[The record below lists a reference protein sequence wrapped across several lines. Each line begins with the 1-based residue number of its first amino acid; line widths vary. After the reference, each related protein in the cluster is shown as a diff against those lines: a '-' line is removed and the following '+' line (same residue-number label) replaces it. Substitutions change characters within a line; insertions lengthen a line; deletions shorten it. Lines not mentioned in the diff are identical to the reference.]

1 MSEPS
6 LLLVRCNHCGGAM
19 KMGDGCGCQ
28 DRGRSASVLEHYW
41 DAMERG
47 DTTVR
52 HGDLSRALQEL
63 HAQPGKHV
71 VVVCPQNDPLLTE
84 AACLADDLERAGNI
98 WGAQVVRRLA
108 GLPITQ
114 EASP

>member
-1 MSEPS
+1 MATIPNSTVEIQGS
-6 LLLVRCNHCGGAM
+6 GFDEARQALERTRDLLLVRCNHCGGAVH
-19 KMGDGCGCQ
+19 MGETCDCIHSVIVN
-28 DRGRSASVLEHYW
+28 DRGMAFS
-41 DAMERG
+41 
-47 DTTVR
+47 
-52 HGDLSRALQEL
+52 
-63 HAQPGKHV
+63 HV
-71 VVVCPQNDPLLTE
+71 ITPEMQTE